1 MFADEEG
8 WEDGTAVKERIAERE
23 HRMIVE
29 EAKDET
35 EDLHLPAQGM
45 RPVHQRVYRAAG
57 RVLLQRMPGSGVL
70 PASGVV

>member
-29 EAKDET
+29 EAK
-35 EDLHLPAQGM
+35 
-45 RPVHQRVYRAAG
+45 
-57 RVLLQRMPGSGVL
+57 
-70 PASGVV
+70 ASLSTCGGTATSR